1 MKKYIKPNLQ
11 VIRIAAAELLAGSQ
25 TLNVT
30 TGTTYTGGFNSRED
44 EGDNEW

>member
-1 MKKYIKPNLQ
+1 MKKYVKPNLQ

-30 TGTTYTGGFNSRED
+30 TGTHTGGFNSRED
-44 EGDNEW
+44 DGDNEW